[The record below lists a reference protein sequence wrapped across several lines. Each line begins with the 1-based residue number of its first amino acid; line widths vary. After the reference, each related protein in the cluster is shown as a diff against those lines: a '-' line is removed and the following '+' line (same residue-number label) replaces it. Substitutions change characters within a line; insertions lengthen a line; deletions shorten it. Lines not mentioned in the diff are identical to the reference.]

1 MTSDRERLDKLTETV
16 VDDRERL
23 DETAQR
29 IRDKLTPGQLFDE
42 ILSQGGEPARNA
54 VARLGHTIVQHP
66 VPALLIGTAL
76 VWLALESRRP
86 GHDPGSDDTPPS

>member
-1 MTSDRERLDKLTETV
+1 MTSDRERLDRLTETV
-16 VDDRERL
+16 TDDRERL

-42 ILSQGGEPARNA
+42 ILRQGGEPARSA
-54 VARLGHTIVQHP
+54 VARLGNTIVQHP

-76 VWLALESRRP
+76 VWLALESRQP
-86 GHDPGSDDTPPS
+86 KDDSSTNDTPES

>member
-1 MTSDRERLDKLTETV
+1 MTSDRERLDRLTETV

-23 DETAQR
+23 DDTAQR

-42 ILSQGGEPARNA
+42 ILQQGGEPARNA
-54 VARLGHTIVQHP
+54 VARLGNTIVQHP

-86 GHDPGSDDTPPS
+86 QADTSESDPPKS

>member
-16 VDDRERL
+16 ADDRERL

-42 ILSQGGEPARNA
+42 ILQQGGEPARNA
-54 VARLGHTIVQHP
+54 MARLGNTIVQHP

-86 GHDPGSDDTPPS
+86 HEPGSSDTPKS